1 GQTRSQCLFS
11 ISTGIDPRSLT
22 FQNSDEFYLFMEMR
36 AEFKW
41 LSYQMTSKRWV
52 MATEEYNH
60 RLIKKAGQ
68 SVIQKNPQ
76 ALLRALGDIEPKLMS
91 RITKNDYTSRT
102 NSESFWRRHCSVVS
116 LVKEEPG
123 RKARKA
129 QTCSRCLTI
138 MYPGP
143 ENSPLN
149 HKKGYCADGVK
160 QSSKAAGEELPPWP
174 QPRGIFSEGRTFHPH
189 AFLLTVQR
197 VYEHVFM
204 QGPGE
209 TDLLETEA
217 FSKLLI
223 SRTKVHESDNTVL
236 FRLFKDFVTDPTT
249 PRDRI
254 VSHNGEEW
262 LRINYLQQ

>member
-1 GQTRSQCLFS
+1 
-11 ISTGIDPRSLT
+11 
-22 FQNSDEFYLFMEMR
+22 
-36 AEFKW
+36 
-41 LSYQMTSKRWV
+41 MTSKRWV
-52 MATEEYNH
+52 LATEEYNR
-60 RLIKKAGQ
+60 RLIKKKGQ
-68 SVIQKNPQ
+68 SVVQKNPQ

-91 RITKNDYTSRT
+91 KITKNDYTSRK
-102 NSESFWRRHCSVVS
+102 NSESFWRRHCSIVP

-123 RKARKA
+123 RK
-129 QTCSRCLTI
+129 
-138 MYPGP
+138 
-143 ENSPLN
+143 NSPLN

-189 AFLLTVQR
+189 MFLSTVQR

-223 SRTKVHESDNTVL
+223 LRTEVHKSDNMVL
-236 FRLFKDFVTDPTT
+236 FRLFKGFVTDPTT
-249 PRDRI
+249 PHDRI
-254 VSHNGEEW
+254 VSCNGEEW